1 MAVSKPLDPRRL
13 LPIGRCGWLV
23 RTPGFT
29 AGEVRE
35 LLREGAGSE
44 RGRAV
49 SRCAARAAD
58 WLPENPDVV
67 RCPFYYRQHLPRIIF
82 WYARGD
88 SVETIGRR
96 LSAFGTPWGV
106 ERALKTACRRM
117 AACLND
123 DPAAYGLA
131 R

>member
-1 MAVSKPLDPRRL
+1 M
-13 LPIGRCGWLV
+13 
-23 RTPGFT
+23 
-29 AGEVRE
+29 RE
-35 LLREGAGSE
+35 LLLVGAGSE